1 VYYPRAEFC
10 TDNGAMIAYAGFR
23 RLMAGAG
30 RAGGRAAPAVV
41 ARPRWPLAELVLQA
55 AGSAA

>member
-30 RAGGRAAPAVV
+30 RARGAPGVV
-41 ARPRWPLAELVLQA
+41 ARPRWPLAELVLPSD
-55 AGSAA
+55 GSDA